1 MTSDSI
7 ADMLTRIRNANQA
20 HHRTVEIPVSK
31 MKVEIA
37 RVLTE
42 EGFVDGYEVSGEA
55 PMQVLTVTLKPG
67 SPRGRA
73 LSGLRRISRPGL
85 RVYARKSEIPRVLG
99 GLGVAIISTS
109 RGLMTGRAAQ
119 RAGLGG
125 EVVAFVWG
133 GFPDVA
139 HRQAPDPRPPR
150 GGGRPR
156 DRQSPERHR
165 PARHS
170 PAHLRAIDAHQGRRR
185 DHHRR
190 PSFRRAPPSLPA
202 RAHPNPGG
210 EHGPRG

>member
-1 MTSDSI
+1 
-7 ADMLTRIRNANQA
+7 MLNG
-20 HHRTVEIPVSK
+20 VVLVS
-31 MKVEIA
+31 

-119 RAGLGG
+119 RGVGTSGRHLGQQLP
-125 EVVAFVWG
+125 
-133 GFPDVA
+133 PD
-139 HRQAPDPRPPR
+139 
-150 GGGRPR
+150 
-156 DRQSPERHR
+156 S
-165 PARHS
+165 
-170 PAHLRAIDAHQGRRR
+170 
-185 DHHRR
+185 
-190 PSFRRAPPSLPA
+190 
-202 RAHPNPGG
+202 
-210 EHGPRG
+210 